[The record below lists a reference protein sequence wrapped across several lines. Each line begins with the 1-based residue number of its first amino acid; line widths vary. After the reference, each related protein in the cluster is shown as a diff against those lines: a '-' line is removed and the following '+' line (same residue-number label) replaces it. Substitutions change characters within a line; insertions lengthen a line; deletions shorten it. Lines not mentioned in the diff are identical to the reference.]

1 MIAALTLKRNV
12 LAVEEDDW
20 NILGTKSR
28 VLETL
33 AGDPVDAK
41 LITKKI
47 LMEINIDTTA
57 PYVYDVVLNVVFH
70 QKDYHA
76 LTKPYKILNSIRR
89 LK

>member
-33 AGDPVDAK
+33 AGHPVDAK
-41 LITKKI
+41 TDHEK
-47 LMEINIDTTA
+47 NIDG
-57 PYVYDVVLNVVFH
+57 DEH
-70 QKDYHA
+70 
-76 LTKPYKILNSIRR
+76 
-89 LK
+89 